1 MPIKRRSIIVPVIFA
16 LASLVT
22 TSLAAQAKNEST
34 NPGHKIAHSGDL
46 NWKPIMKGCELATIA
61 GDARAEGVPFV
72 LRIRCADGTKI
83 PAHWHPTDENLTV
96 LEGIFLVGMGGTFD
110 ETKLSPMNVG
120 DFTMMPKEMR
130 HFAICKGETSVQ
142 IHGLGPFK
150 INWLNPAEVIPPDAP
165 SGAGAKPTS

>member
-1 MPIKRRSIIVPVIFA
+1 
-16 LASLVT
+16 
-22 TSLAAQAKNEST
+22 
-34 NPGHKIAHSGDL
+34 
-46 NWKPIMKGCELATIA
+46 
-61 GDARAEGVPFV
+61 
-72 LRIRCADGTKI
+72 
-83 PAHWHPTDENLTV
+83 
-96 LEGIFLVGMGGTFD
+96 
-110 ETKLSPMNVG
+110 MNVG